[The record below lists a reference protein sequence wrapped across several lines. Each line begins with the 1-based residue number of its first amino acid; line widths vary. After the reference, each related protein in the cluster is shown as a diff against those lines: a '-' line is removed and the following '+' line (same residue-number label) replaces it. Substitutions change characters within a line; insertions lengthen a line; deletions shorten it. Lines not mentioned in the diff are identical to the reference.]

1 MRSMQA
7 HVSQR
12 IESKRLIR
20 RKISQINLQRNI
32 KGRIKFKQIARRVT

>member
-12 IESKRLIR
+12 IESKRVIR

>member
-20 RKISQINLQRNI
+20 KKISQINLQRNI